1 MSALKRHSTS
11 REGSSEVIIFERL
24 GTMRR
29 LAGLAASGGLPSFQ
43 SSSGAFR
50 LLCPL
55 EPLPFLPPPAES
67 VLDEEE
73 EGAEALGSSR
83 SEAGL
88 KNYRSRH

>member
-1 MSALKRHSTS
+1 
-11 REGSSEVIIFERL
+11 
-24 GTMRR
+24 MRR
-29 LAGLAASGGLPSFQ
+29 FAGLAASGGLPSFQ

-67 VLDEEE
+67 VFDEEE
-73 EGAEALGSSR
+73 EGAEALGSSL

-88 KNYRSRH
+88 KNCQGIEKLFQVVYSINQCKHDIYL

>member
-1 MSALKRHSTS
+1 
-11 REGSSEVIIFERL
+11 
-24 GTMRR
+24 MRR
-29 LAGLAASGGLPSFQ
+29 FAGLAASGGFPSFQ

-67 VLDEEE
+67 VLEEEE

-83 SEAGL
+83 SDAGL
-88 KNYRSRH
+88 KNCQGIEKLPQVNISMIYL